1 MDNFPQNAE
10 QLNAMIE
17 TGIVPDTFLVL
28 QDTTDRSYVLTKR
41 WYLSKKTEID
51 TRISARLKIEQ
62 AKKAEEKS

>member
-1 MDNFPQNAE
+1 LDNFPQNAE